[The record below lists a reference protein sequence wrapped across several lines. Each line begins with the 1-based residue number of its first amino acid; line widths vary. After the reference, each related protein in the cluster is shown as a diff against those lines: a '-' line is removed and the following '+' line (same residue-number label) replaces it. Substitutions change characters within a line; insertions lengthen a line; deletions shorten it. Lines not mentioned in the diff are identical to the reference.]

1 MRLAFDLLNHPL
13 DGVQLIEA
21 SAGTGK
27 TWTLCALYLRLLLEK
42 KLDVGRILVVTFTRA
57 AAAELRERIRARI
70 HDLAHA
76 IAHIE
81 NSEDPLARRWLA
93 DGAPQCQQAQLR
105 LERALYHFDQ
115 AAITPFMAFASAR
128 FWMHRLPARI
138 RRNLR
143 FRKTMKR
150 CGLNARGH
158 SGARRSIRRRPA

>member
-27 TWTLCALYLRLLLEK
+27 TWTLCALYLRLQLEK
-42 KLDVGRILVVTFTRA
+42 KLDVGRILVVTLPERRPPSCANGFARASMIWRTPSRTAKTPRTRWRA
-57 AAAELRERIRARI
+57 AGLRT
-70 HDLAHA
+70 
-76 IAHIE
+76 
-81 NSEDPLARRWLA
+81 ARRNASRRSCGSNAHSIILI
-93 DGAPQCQQAQLR
+93 R
-105 LERALYHFDQ
+105 RRF
-115 AAITPFMAFASAR
+115 TPFMAFASAR

-150 CGLNARGH
+150 CGLNAR
-158 SGARRSIRRRPA
+158 

>member
-76 IAHIE
+76 IAHSE

-93 DGAPQCQQAQLR
+93 DGAPQCQHALLDAPFASAHPPEFEIQEDDETLR
-105 LERALYHFDQ
+105 LECAMTFWRAQVDP
-115 AAITPFMAFASAR
+115 AAAADAGF
-128 FWMHRLPARI
+128 
-138 RRNLR
+138 
-143 FRKTMKR
+143 
-150 CGLNARGH
+150 
-158 SGARRSIRRRPA
+158 